1 MRFAGTLDTLT
12 LPRLVAT
19 MRINRSRTVSE
30 SPMLV
35 VSLNAV
41 IIAITDEQP
50 RVLTVAVPDDVAIE
64 NIGRFDASTGGH
76 RLPALPSGPLDPA
89 GDRTLELAL
98 RRWVRASTG
107 LELGYV
113 EQLYTFG
120 DRFRSPGEASGGA
133 RVVSAAYLALVR
145 ESVLATGMTAS
156 WRSMYR
162 FLPWEDWRSGRPEIV
177 ERAVV
182 PCVTKWVQ
190 RTDDRLTVTAR
201 AERAGVTFGVEGG
214 IWDGERVLD
223 RYELLYELGLVAESA
238 RDQGRSDPEA
248 APDAT
253 GAETGV
259 EMAFDHRRILASALG
274 RIRAK
279 IKYRPVIFELMPETF
294 TLFELQRAVEALA
307 GVRLHKQNFRRLVEQ
322 GGLVEGTGTH
332 RTHTGGRPAELFR
345 FRRDVLLER
354 PAPGVGLPGIRR

>member
-1 MRFAGTLDTLT
+1 
-12 LPRLVAT
+12 
-19 MRINRSRTVSE
+19 
-30 SPMLV
+30 MLV

-50 RVLTVAVPDDVAIE
+50 RVLTVAVPDDIAIE
-64 NIGRFDASTGGH
+64 NIGSLDASRSSGR

-98 RRWVRASTG
+98 RRWVRASAG

-120 DRFRSPGEASGGA
+120 DRFRSPGEGAGGA

-145 ESVLATGMTAS
+145 ESELATGLTAS
-156 WRSMYR
+156 WRSVYR
-162 FLPWEDWRSGRPEIV
+162 FLPWEDWRSGRPEV
-177 ERAVV
+177 VDRAIV
-182 PCVTKWVQ
+182 PCVKQWVRRSQ
-190 RTDDRLTVTAR
+190 DRLAEADR

-214 IWDGERVLD
+214 VWDGERVLD
-223 RYELLYELGLVAESA
+223 RYELLYQLGLVAEAA
-238 RDQGRSDPEA
+238 RDRGRLDPEA
-248 APDAT
+248 ALNET
-253 GAETGV
+253 GDEIGV

-322 GGLVEGTGTH
+322 GGLVEGTGAH

-345 FRRDVLLER
+345 FRRHVLLER